1 MPGPVKSLAV
11 FGSKEKAEEAL
22 ELFEKIVLEF
32 GQLSVADVYSYTQV
46 TGSYHD
52 EKWGWTDLKETVI
65 SEIDGHFSI
74 DFPNPKPVE

>member
-11 FGSKEKAEEAL
+11 FGTKEKAEEAL
-22 ELFEKIVLEF
+22 ELFKKIVSDF
-32 GQLSVADVYSYTQV
+32 GQLSVADVYSYTGV

-52 EKWGWTDLKETVI
+52 DKWGWSDLNETVI

-74 DFPNPKPVE
+74 DFPKPEPIE